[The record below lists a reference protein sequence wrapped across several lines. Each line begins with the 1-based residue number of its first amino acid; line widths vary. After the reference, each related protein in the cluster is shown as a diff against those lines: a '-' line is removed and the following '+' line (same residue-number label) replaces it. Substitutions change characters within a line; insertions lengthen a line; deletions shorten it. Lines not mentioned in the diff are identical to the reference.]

1 LPEIIEHWLS
11 VSRELYGVTN
21 AVFDDVAYE
30 CLLNYAWPGNVREM
44 RNAIEG
50 AILMAHDGLMT
61 VAELPP
67 EIGALV
73 VSAGGVRETASS
85 ALSALARQKVR
96 SLEMAEAE
104 SIRFAIQQSQGNLTQ
119 AAAQLG
125 IAKSTLYQK
134 LRKYAIVRDL
144 GITQRVSR

>member
-1 LPEIIEHWLS
+1 
-11 VSRELYGVTN
+11 
-21 AVFDDVAYE
+21 
-30 CLLNYAWPGNVREM
+30 
-44 RNAIEG
+44 
-50 AILMAHDGLMT
+50 
-61 VAELPP
+61 
-67 EIGALV
+67 
-73 VSAGGVRETASS
+73 
-85 ALSALARQKVR
+85 LSALARQKVR

-144 GITQRVSR
+144 GVTQRVSR